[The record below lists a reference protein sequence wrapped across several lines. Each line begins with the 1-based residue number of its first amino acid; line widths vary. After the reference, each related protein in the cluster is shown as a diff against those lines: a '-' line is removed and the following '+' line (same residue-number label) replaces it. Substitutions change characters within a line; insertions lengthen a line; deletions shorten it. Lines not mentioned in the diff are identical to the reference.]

1 VSAGEGGGASLFG
14 GAARWWSAALAAG
27 ALGIAPLIMAFARR
41 PREDQLRA
49 WREAELKNRFFQV
62 EMGFRKAID
71 KDRFL
76 RQHFYPLARLK

>member
-1 VSAGEGGGASLFG
+1 LGAV
-14 GAARWWSAALAAG
+14 ALAAG
-27 ALGIAPLIMAFARR
+27 AIGVVPLIAALLRK

-49 WREAELKNRFFQV
+49 WREAELKNRLFQV